1 MKKQTGFTL
10 IELFV
15 GVAILGILL
24 VTVVP
29 EMRMTILNNQVTS
42 KTNGL
47 IRALNY
53 ARNESVVRGGSSFIT
68 ISAINGGNDWSAGWE
83 VIIDNTVERAFDFDD
98 QISITA
104 SDDAGYV
111 RYSRGQAG
119 LKTPLQFEVC
129 YQSEDF
135 KVFGRRIEIE
145 YTGRVTLR
153 DSAYE
158 CEA

>member
-10 IELFV
+10 VELFV
-15 GVAILGILL
+15 AVAVLGILM
-24 VTVVP
+24 VAVVP

-42 KTNGL
+42 KANGL

-53 ARNESVVRGGSSFIT
+53 ARNESVVRGGSASIV
-68 ISAINGGNDWSAGWE
+68 IKAINGGDDWSAGWE
-83 VIIDNTVERAFDFDD
+83 VIVDNFVERAFDFDD
-98 QISITA
+98 QIVITA

-119 LKTPLQFEVC
+119 LKTPLLFTVC

-135 KVFGRRIEIE
+135 KVLGRRIEIE
-145 YTGRVTLR
+145 YTGRVNLR
-153 DSAYE
+153 DSAYD
-158 CEA
+158 CGA